1 MKNIWHFYMGTLVL
15 VSKGSKAYYC
25 WVLFLLGLMAV
36 GAVAYVQQ
44 LNEGLIVT
52 GDFTSPTSR
61 FWSGSRRR
69 RSCW

>member
-15 VSKGSKAYYC
+15 ISKGSKAYYC
-25 WVLFLLGLMAV
+25 WVLFLLGLMAI

-52 GDFTSPTSR
+52 NMRDQVSWGFYISN
-61 FWSGSRRR
+61 F
-69 RSCW
+69 